1 MSVGSSL
8 QGMKNTGV
16 KETKPEGDVMIKAGG
31 VAGLAGTV
39 VTLDRS
45 GWIEEILQRRHQQT
59 LNQKYTYLKFP
70 YTASI

>member
-8 QGMKNTGV
+8 QGMKNSGV

-39 VTLDRS
+39 CFTS
-45 GWIEEILQRRHQQT
+45 AGGIFCIL
-59 LNQKYTYLKFP
+59 
-70 YTASI
+70 